1 MGITYLI
8 EKIKIW
14 EHTNIFKNSGER
26 SNLMSLDSSLE
37 SDAGST
43 DNFQSSIRSKDHQDW
58 IRPEPSDSSKSKDTL
73 STELESEEVEER
85 ELSIRVSSMV
95 SQSMEVSE
103 SSRKLDPT
111 DPSLRRRLVENAPT
125 SESSTPIG
133 LDKTLPT
140 NSLRSSALIQ
150 TIMPSRKTQESTG
163 SFLKNTTKENSEVS
177 PPPVRNIEVSDKRDT
192 ELITEDHQSD
202 PHGEERTAKSSEEA
216 EIQASCFICT

>member
-8 EKIKIW
+8 EKIKW

-43 DNFQSSIRSKDHQDW
+43 DNFQSSIRSKDHPDW

-85 ELSIRVSSMV
+85 ELSIRVSFTV
-95 SQSMEVSE
+95 SQSMEVSR

-133 LDKTLPT
+133 LVKTLPT

-177 PPPVRNIEVSDKRDT
+177 DKRVT
-192 ELITEDHQSD
+192 EPITEDHQSD

-216 EIQASCFICT
+216 ETLASVSAHNRPPPVL

>member
-1 MGITYLI
+1 MGTYLI
-8 EKIKIW
+8 EKIKW

-43 DNFQSSIRSKDHQDW
+43 DNFQSSIRSKDHPDW

-85 ELSIRVSSMV
+85 ELSIRVSFMV
-95 SQSMEVSE
+95 SQSM
-103 SSRKLDPT
+103 
-111 DPSLRRRLVENAPT
+111 
-125 SESSTPIG
+125 G
-133 LDKTLPT
+133 
-140 NSLRSSALIQ
+140 
-150 TIMPSRKTQESTG
+150 PSRKTQESTG

-177 PPPVRNIEVSDKRDT
+177 PPPVRNIEVSDKRVT
-192 ELITEDHQSD
+192 EPITEDHQSD

-216 EIQASCFICT
+216 ETLASVSAHNRPPPVL